1 MAVNGQLTTLRFFKD
16 QNMQTP
22 IRNGASKSILIADGI
37 RASSLRTPHKTAIT
51 ESSRSLT
58 YRQLIDRIDR
68 VSNLAHAGWGLRHGD
83 RAALMMRNRL
93 EYMELVC
100 GLSSAGVAVATIG
113 PASAMPEVRFLCEDA
128 GAGEGS
134 TAQRRPVQR
143 NAAGAY
149 FQVQLQ
155 LAQHRVTGG
164 RHGRL
169 HP

>member
-1 MAVNGQLTTLRFFKD
+1 
-16 QNMQTP
+16 MQTP

-93 EYMELVC
+93 VDRC
-100 GLSSAGVAVATIG
+100 GCGHHWAGICDARGAVF
-113 PASAMPEVRFLCEDA
+113 V
-128 GAGEGS
+128 
-134 TAQRRPVQR
+134 
-143 NAAGAY
+143 
-149 FQVQLQ
+149 
-155 LAQHRVTGG
+155 
-164 RHGRL
+164 
-169 HP
+169 